1 MGINHLRVLRDFDR
15 ESDMRKNSPEQLTIA
30 VVGLGKI
37 GLPLAVQYAQ
47 HGHRVIGCDI
57 NAQVVECIN
66 AGKSHVGEEPEL
78 AVEVPRLV
86 REGLLSATLDTTNA
100 VIEANVVVVIVP
112 VFIDNNNHNV
122 DFTSIDAATQAIGAG
137 LKSGTLVSYE
147 TTLPV
152 GTTSGRF
159 RQLLEV
165 ASGLKAGDDF
175 YLVYSPERVS
185 SGSIFR
191 DLRTYPK
198 VVGGIDE
205 QSTLA
210 GVQFYQSV
218 LDAQIITM
226 ASADD
231 AEFVKLIETTY
242 RDVNIALA
250 NEFAQFADARGLNVA
265 AAIAAANTQPYS
277 HIHSPGVGV
286 GGHCIPVYPYFLLAG
301 LEDRRMQ
308 AYESACKSKEP
319 MLTLP
324 RYARQI
330 NDAMAE
336 YAVQRLQTAIG
347 SLANQPVLMLGVAYR
362 GDVRE
367 VAFTSARLLQ
377 KALLECGAT
386 VYVDDP
392 LFSEDE
398 LRAMGYTPLTA
409 EMEGNIRAIV
419 VQADHQAYRSLDFN
433 RFSNCQIVLE
443 WTPSTSWRT
452 DRSTRYALY
461 RYWGRQFFC
470 NILEKSCLFRTA
482 KYLILVGRPFHF
494 HCLPT
499 SIIYPNS
506 AIRMALRLC

>member
-1 MGINHLRVLRDFDR
+1 MQKNWRN
-15 ESDMRKNSPEQLTIA
+15 NSPEQLTIA

-57 NAQVVECIN
+57 NAQVVESIN

-78 AVEVPRLV
+78 AIEVPRLV
-86 REGLLSATLDTTNA
+86 REGLLSATLDITGAVGSANA
-100 VIEANVVVVIVP
+100 VVVIVP
-112 VFIDNNNHNV
+112 VFVNNNYNV

-159 RQLLEV
+159 RQLLENASGSHTTFKDGGADAFEASGSHTTFKDGGADAFE
-165 ASGLKAGDDF
+165 ASGLKAGEDF
-175 YLVYSPERVS
+175 YLAYSPERVS

-205 QSTLA
+205 QSTSA

-218 LDAQIITM
+218 LDAEIITM

-265 AAIAAANTQPYS
+265 AAIVAANTQPYS

-308 AYESACKSKEP
+308 AYESA
-319 MLTLP
+319 
-324 RYARQI
+324 
-330 NDAMAE
+330 
-336 YAVQRLQTAIG
+336 
-347 SLANQPVLMLGVAYR
+347 YR
-362 GDVRE
+362 
-367 VAFTSARLLQ
+367 
-377 KALLECGAT
+377 
-386 VYVDDP
+386 
-392 LFSEDE
+392 
-398 LRAMGYTPLTA
+398 
-409 EMEGNIRAIV
+409 I
-419 VQADHQAYRSLDFN
+419 
-433 RFSNCQIVLE
+433 
-443 WTPSTSWRT
+443 
-452 DRSTRYALY
+452 
-461 RYWGRQFFC
+461 
-470 NILEKSCLFRTA
+470 
-482 KYLILVGRPFHF
+482 
-494 HCLPT
+494 
-499 SIIYPNS
+499 
-506 AIRMALRLC
+506 